1 MRQGEWLAHLEITTF
16 GTVGVRI
23 EGRDVAALSGTKL
36 GLLLTYLAAECPR
49 RVPRQELARLFWPEL
64 DSDSARVNLRQGLF
78 QLRRQLPDGPSP
90 GLLEATPRYVHFRLQ
105 PGAEIDVIALRRLRA
120 DRGNLSPNQLATQV
134 LAVIRQYHGPFLQ
147 PVRALQDLP
156 ELAAWAQTQREH
168 YWSQL
173 LTLIEENLADL
184 CHSADAESLLA
195 ELQRLLALEPHE
207 KALHRLLMLTM
218 AGMGNR
224 ERALEHFERLKQQTG
239 EDPGN
244 LLIRTR
250 DEIATPTPKATAPAS
265 LHAGSETAALRAERR
280 RVTVVSCLVQP
291 DADLDVELQHERM
304 QHALEQLDLVL
315 LNHRGHV
322 VRAPGSGLLA
332 YFGYPAGR
340 EQATVD
346 AVHAAWQAL
355 QTAPANCQLRMSVDT
370 DLIVTG
376 VDPDIPDPAG
386 QLSQRAQ
393 VLARSAD
400 TGTIVVSPSVY
411 QRVSGYFLFSP
422 HEGATGELAGS
433 QRVTGNPGPLDR
445 VDAQHARGLTPLAG
459 RTAELERLQKVWH
472 QTLNERTPHFVLIQG
487 EAGLGKSRLAR
498 HLDER
503 IRGQARSRFLL
514 KCREDRSRQLLT
526 PVRQALATW
535 VGRGTMNASRE
546 RRLAHALAA
555 TQSLHPDAAATLS
568 HWLTHPDSNDLERL
582 AANGLDRDRIID
594 VLVDLTRRRA
604 MRGPILLICD
614 DVHWMD
620 SGTAELLRRL
630 YQHLPEQPLM
640 VVLTARMSFRS
651 NWRDVALEH
660 LRLHALPEA
669 AAHEII
675 ERLDAQHRLSTHLRH
690 QLVER
695 GEGVPL
701 FLEELTRYTLDAAR
715 SGALPDSLPPGLS
728 NLLVA
733 RLEQT
738 GTSRDLAHAAAV
750 IGRDFDTRMLSHL
763 LGQPADAIRR
773 QLSRLTGRGFIEPV
787 GVLDGVRYRFRH
799 ALFRQAAY
807 ESMLLT
813 ERTRLHGRL
822 ADLLRDDEGTSH
834 TDWGQVANHLYQAG
848 RLDEAVPAWL
858 EAGETAFARGMLLEA
873 SRYFE
878 DALIC
883 LDRELADREPSG
895 ERDKQTLRAL
905 GGLGASNLALLGYG
919 SRTVHAIFERAL
931 RVTTPQRD
939 AVQYF
944 RVLWGLWH
952 GAGSWHGFDEAHRL
966 ANDME
971 QVAAQSSDRLLQIA
985 AHYVQGNTHFWSGQ
999 FPLALEHQ
1007 TRALALYREDDHPHL
1022 VARHTEN
1029 PAISARGFMAWTLLF
1044 FGNHARAWD
1053 EMDTACA
1060 EAAALEHRPTEAFVY
1075 AFRAALGFFADDP
1088 DEALTSAH
1096 RALAIAD
1103 AYDYPL
1109 WRASGLAL
1117 QHWALARQGDTS
1129 AVAPLREQAEALR
1142 HIMDGVST
1150 IFQLFLLDALHATGV
1165 EPSERLEIATEAL
1178 RNCLN
1183 RGDHGFEPAIRRLR
1197 AHALLECS
1205 DSIDDE
1211 GWQELER
1218 ARRLAHDHGNPNI
1231 ERLTLLDYARFARDD
1246 VWRQW
1251 SERELL
1257 RINHCIIPRRYAP
1270 EERLQPNPRLA

>member
-1 MRQGEWLAHLEITTF
+1 MAHLEITTF

-23 EGRDVAALSGTKL
+23 EGCDTPALSGTKL

-49 RVPRQELARLFWPEL
+49 RVPREELARLFWPEL

-78 QLRRQLPDGPSP
+78 QLRRQLPAQPLA
-90 GLLEATPRYVHFRLQ
+90 LLEATPRYVHFQLQ
-105 PGAEIDVIALRRLRA
+105 PGTEVDFLALHRLRA
-120 DRGNLSPNQLATQV
+120 DRSHLSSDELVAHILAI
-134 LAVIRQYHGPFLQ
+134 LRNYHGPFLD

-156 ELAAWAQTQREH
+156 ELAGWAQAQRDH

-173 LTLIEENLADL
+173 LILIEENLDDL
-184 CHSADAESLLA
+184 CHSTDAEALLT
-195 ELQRLLALEPHE
+195 ELQRLLVLEPHE
-207 KALHRLLMLTM
+207 EALHRLLMLTL

-224 ERALEHFERLKQQTG
+224 ERALEHFAQLKNRSG
-239 EDPGN
+239 DGPGQR
-244 LLIRTR
+244 LIRTR
-250 DEIATPTPKATAPAS
+250 DEILAPAPKTPAPAAPDS
-265 LHAGSETAALRAERR
+265 LSETTALRAERR
-280 RVTVVSCLVQP
+280 RVTVVACLIQP
-291 DADLDVELQHERM
+291 DTDLDVELQHERM
-304 QHALEQLDLVL
+304 QHTLEQLDLVL

-346 AVHAAWQAL
+346 AVHAAWQVL
-355 QTAPANCQLRMSVDT
+355 NSAPSDCQLRMSVDT

-376 VDPDIPDPAG
+376 VDPDTPDPAG

-393 VLARSAD
+393 ALARSAD
-400 TGTIVVSPSVY
+400 SGTLVVSPSVY

-422 HEGATGELAGS
+422 HASTGEHEGS
-433 QRVTGNPGPLDR
+433 QRVTGDPGPLDR
-445 VDAQHARGLTPLAG
+445 VDAQYARGLTPLAG
-459 RTAELERLQKVWH
+459 RTAELERLHGIWRHALQEHK
-472 QTLNERTPHFVLIQG
+472 PHFVLIQG

-514 KCREDRSRQLLT
+514 KCREDRSRHLLT
-526 PVRQALATW
+526 PVRQAFAAWL
-535 VGRGTMNASRE
+535 GRGTMNASRQ
-546 RRLAHALAA
+546 RRLARALGANR
-555 TQSLHPDAAATLS
+555 SLEADAADTLA
-568 HWLTHPDSNDLERL
+568 HWLTHPDSNGLETL
-582 AANGLDRDRIID
+582 AAQGLDRDRIID
-594 VLVDLTRRRA
+594 VLVDLARRRA
-604 MRGPILLICD
+604 NRGPVLLICD
-614 DVHWMD
+614 DLHWMD
-620 SGTAELLRRL
+620 SGTAEFLRRL
-630 YQHLPEQPLM
+630 YQHLHDRPLM
-640 VVLTARMSFRS
+640 TLLTARMSFRS
-651 NWRDVALEH
+651 NWRDVPLEH
-660 LRLHALPEA
+660 LRLHALPDAVALELV
-669 AAHEII
+669 
-675 ERLDAQHRLSTHLRH
+675 ERLDPQHRLTTHLRQ

-701 FLEELTRYTLDAAR
+701 FLEELTRYSLEAAR
-715 SGALPDSLPPGLS
+715 SGALPDALPPGLA

-738 GTSRDLAHAAAV
+738 GTARELAHAAAV
-750 IGRDFDTRMLSHL
+750 IGRDFDTRILSHL
-763 LGQPADAIRR
+763 LGQPADTIRR

-799 ALFRQAAY
+799 ALFQQAAY
-807 ESMLLT
+807 ESMLLA

-822 ADLLRDDEGTSH
+822 ADLLREDEGTSSI
-834 TDWGQVANHLYQAG
+834 DWGQVASHLYRAG
-848 RLDEAVPAWL
+848 RVDEAVPAWL
-858 EAGETAFARGMLLEA
+858 EAGEAAFARGMLLEA
-873 SRYFE
+873 SQYFE
-878 DALIC
+878 DALSC
-883 LDRELADREPSG
+883 LDRELAGRGPS
-895 ERDKQTLRAL
+895 EEHDTQLQRAL

-919 SRTVHAIFERAL
+919 SRTVHAIFERTLGITA
-931 RVTTPQRD
+931 PQRD

-966 ANDME
+966 ATDME
-971 QVAAQSSDRLLQIA
+971 QVAVQSNDRLLRIA

-999 FPLALEHQ
+999 FPMALEHQ
-1007 TRALALYREDDHPHL
+1007 TQALALYREDDHPHL

-1029 PAISARGFMAWTLLF
+1029 PAISSRGFMAWTLLF
-1044 FGNHARAWD
+1044 FGNHARAWV
-1053 EMDTACA
+1053 EMDAACA
-1060 EAAALEHRPTEAFVY
+1060 EAEVLEHRPTEAFVY

-1088 DEALTSAH
+1088 DEALVAAR

-1117 QHWALARQGDTS
+1117 QHWALARQGDAS
-1129 AVAPLREQAEALR
+1129 AVGPLREQADALR

-1150 IFQLFLLDALHATGV
+1150 IFQLFLLDALHATGA
-1165 EPSERLEIATEAL
+1165 EPSERLEIATDTL
-1178 RNCLN
+1178 TNCLK

-1197 AHALLECS
+1197 AHALLERS
-1205 DSIDDE
+1205 DGADNE

-1218 ARRLAHDHGNPNI
+1218 ARRLAHTHGNPNI

-1246 VWRQW
+1246 IWQQW

-1257 RINHCIIPRRYAP
+1257 RINHCIIPRQQASEDTLRH
-1270 EERLQPNPRLA
+1270 NPRLA